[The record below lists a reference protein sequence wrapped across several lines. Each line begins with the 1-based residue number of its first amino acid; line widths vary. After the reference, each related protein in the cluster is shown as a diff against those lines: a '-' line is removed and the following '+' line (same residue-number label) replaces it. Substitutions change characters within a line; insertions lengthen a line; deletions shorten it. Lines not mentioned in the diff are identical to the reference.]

1 MSAFPPIRELIPHA
15 GRMVLL
21 DELLEWEEGRA
32 IAKMRIREGM
42 PFVKAKKMD
51 SIALMEPMA
60 QTVAACLGYEAYRG
74 GAGVRVGMI
83 IGARS
88 FEIFEEAAAVGEELL
103 FEVSRIRGSE
113 SLSHFSCAAKDG
125 EARLLA
131 EATLTLF
138 HAEKPPE

>member
-1 MSAFPPIRELIPHA
+1 MSAYPPVRELIPHA

-21 DELLEWEEGRA
+21 DELIEWSEGRA
-32 IAKMRIREGM
+32 RARMRLREGM
-42 PFVKAKKMD
+42 PFIKARRMD

-60 QTVAACLGYEAYRG
+60 QTVAACLGYEAYQG

-88 FEIFEEAAAVGEELL
+88 FEIFVKESEVGDELIFEAT
-103 FEVSRIRGSE
+103 RIRGSD
-113 SLSHFSCAAKDG
+113 SLSHFSCAALRG
-125 EARLLA
+125 EAKRA

>member
-1 MSAFPPIRELIPHA
+1 MASFPPIRELIPHA
-15 GRMVLL
+15 GRMILL

-32 IAKMRIREGM
+32 RAKMRIRERM
-42 PFVKAKKMD
+42 PFVRSKRM
-51 SIALMEPMA
+51 STIALMEPMA
-60 QTVAACLGYEAYRG
+60 QAVAACLGYEAYRG

-88 FEIFEEAAAVGEELL
+88 FEIFRAELAVGDALTFDVE
-103 FEVSRIRGSE
+103 RIRGSE
-113 SLSHFSCAAKDG
+113 SLSHFSCKAWREG
-125 EARLLA
+125 EKIA

>member
-1 MSAFPPIRELIPHA
+1 MSAFPPIRELLPHA

-21 DELLEWEEGRA
+21 DELIEWEAGRA
-32 IAKMRIREGM
+32 RARMVVREGM

-83 IGARS
+83 IGARA
-88 FEIFEEAAAVGEELL
+88 FEIFERESAVGAELL
-103 FEVSRIRGSE
+103 FEATRIRGSD
-113 SLSHFSCAAKDG
+113 SLSHFSCTAARG
-125 EARLLA
+125 ETRLA